1 MSLIHVLVAATSPD
15 MKAELISA
23 AVNRN
28 ADMALIGGRVVQTK
42 EIGSALAAIPAS
54 EHRALIVIG
63 RPGEAEQIVTY
74 WVDQRKDLV
83 ALGVDIVGD
92 LVRIAVRDPGLDSL
106 LTALRDLVDRAGLS
120 SRERISRLQLPR
132 AATPDSKSGKVTPR
146 DRPLLNEAIIWIH
159 ALLRKAAARLV
170 GSKSDQ
176 TSVTMMTAAVADF
189 LDPRGPCTTL
199 IADFEKADAA
209 LSQALAKADPQT
221 EPLARLA
228 VTLGLNPL
236 EFRIVV
242 LALAPELDARHQR
255 WIGLLMDDLTRCT
268 GTLALFA
275 ELLGEPA
282 DVRGRLATSGQ
293 LAKWRVFDGGVPH
306 ADEPL
311 RLDPPLRSWV
321 LGEENAL
328 GADARIRRVLRT
340 DAWPGAALIEAE
352 RGRAVKLV
360 AALEGPAHVPWL
372 VLACLHPAAWRA
384 LIELGASAAGQ
395 SPIRIDLTGV
405 RGLDVIE
412 VEETAIRLAR
422 LARLSGNLLA
432 IDASA
437 DARDGDEAAR
447 ILLGAIGTTG
457 TPAAV
462 ITTDAARLVRL
473 LGPAT
478 YTIESED
485 IPASARIAA
494 LHAAAVKADAPLS
507 HDAAE
512 SLAARYPLQIDNLE
526 HAARLAQS
534 NLPASGTARQDH
546 FLAALRQV
554 VAEGSSQLAQRIEPI
569 FKLDDVVL
577 PTDRKQQLEEIVDN
591 VRFAAEVLDGWK
603 FGAQLPY
610 GRGVTALFHGP
621 SGTGK
626 TMAALAVA
634 RAARRAD
641 PAHRPVARGEQIH
654 RRHREEHRP
663 GVRRRSNRRA
673 RRCSST
679 KPTRCS
685 ASAAKSRTR
694 TTATRTSRSPI
705 LLQRMEAYEGL
716 AILTTNLRQN
726 LDAAFLRR
734 LRFIIDFPR
743 PDVDARE
750 EIWRQC
756 LPDDSHALDDGSVPA
771 AGAKDRS
778 HAAATS
784 ARSRCARRSSRR
796 SGERGSSSRT
806 SPTPAR
812 RVRQA
817 RPAAGR
823 ARTADRRRAA

>member
-395 SPIRIDLTGV
+395 CPIRIDLTGV

-554 VAEGSSQLAQRIEPI
+554 VAEGSSNLAQRIEPM

-577 PTDRKQQLEEIVDN
+577 PPDRKRQLEEVVDN
-591 VRFAAEVLDGWK
+591 VRFAAKVLDGWN
-603 FGAQLPY
+603 FRAQLPY

-634 RAARRAD
+634 QKLGVQILHVDLSRVVSKFIGDTEKHMDEVFRDAELSGAALLIDEAEALLGKRSEVND
-641 PAHRPVARGEQIH
+641 AHDRYANIEVAY
-654 RRHREEHRP
+654 
-663 GVRRRSNRRA
+663 
-673 RRCSST
+673 
-679 KPTRCS
+679 
-685 ASAAKSRTR
+685 
-694 TTATRTSRSPI
+694 
-705 LLQRMEAYEGL
+705 LLQRMEAFEGL

-726 LDAAFLRR
+726 VDAAFLRR
-734 LRFIIDFPR
+734 LRFVVDFPR
-743 PDVDARE
+743 PDVAARE
-750 EIWRQC
+750 EIWRRC
-756 LPDDSHALDDGSVPA
+756 LPAESHELDDVTFRQLARRIDLTGGHVRQITLRAAFVATA
-771 AGAKDRS
+771 AGTRIKLAHVAHACRAEFAKL
-778 HAAATS
+778 
-784 ARSRCARRSSRR
+784 
-796 SGERGSSSRT
+796 GLPPVE
-806 SPTPAR
+806 
-812 RVRQA
+812 VE
-817 RPAAGR
+817 
-823 ARTADRRRAA
+823 DRRRAA